1 MIISIIVAVDE
12 VGGIGIDNKIPWHLP
27 ADLKRFKT
35 ITMGHHLVMGR
46 KTFQSLSS
54 PLPGRKIIV
63 LSRDA
68 DLKLEGCQTAD
79 SINTAIQMAEDA
91 GEKELFIAGGAE
103 VYQTT
108 LLMADHL
115 YLTRVHCQQK
125 ADTYFPA
132 LKDSDWTGICSQ
144 FHPADEKNQHPHTF
158 IHYIRSKSK
167 NQITG

>member
-35 ITMGHHLVMGR
+35 ITMGHHLLMGR
-46 KTFQSLSS
+46 KTFQSISS

-63 LSRDA
+63 LSRNE
-68 DLKLEGCQTAD
+68 DLKLEDCQITNT
-79 SINTAIQMAEDA
+79 INSAIQLAEDA

-103 VYQTT
+103 VYQKT
-108 LLMADHL
+108 LSIADHL

-125 ADTYFPA
+125 ADAYFPV
-132 LKDSDWTGICSQ
+132 LKDADWAGICSQ
-144 FHPADEKNQHPHTF
+144 YHPADEKNEHPHTF
-158 IHYIRSKSK
+158 IHYIKSK
-167 NQITG
+167 T